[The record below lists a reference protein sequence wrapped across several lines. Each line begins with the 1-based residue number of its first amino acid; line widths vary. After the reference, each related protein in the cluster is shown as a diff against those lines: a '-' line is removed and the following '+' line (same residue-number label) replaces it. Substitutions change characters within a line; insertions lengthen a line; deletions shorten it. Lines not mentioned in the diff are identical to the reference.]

1 MKTNI
6 ITPEHKTAVQIFL
19 AIFALT
25 AIMFFSSCQSARHQ
39 ERSGCFASKRM
50 SGYGPGG
57 YSYRTHAN
65 SRKAF

>member
-25 AIMFFSSCQSARHQ
+25 AIMFFSSCTIEKDCPGAGKGYVGYRSKPAQPITGPSRHT
-39 ERSGCFASKRM
+39 F
-50 SGYGPGG
+50 
-57 YSYRTHAN
+57 
-65 SRKAF
+65 